1 MRAVMKTKYWRPA
14 NKQRH
19 MLQPTGAF
27 EGGGAWVAGFATGAA
42 TGAFSSM
49 AGLSLID
56 ETFFSKAKN
65 QEGSCA
71 KVLVNGSVRSLLCF
85 RPLGLGLEPR
95 EAAPVFAESS
105 VDLRFMLVDW

>member
-1 MRAVMKTKYWRPA
+1 
-14 NKQRH
+14 

-56 ETFFSKAKN
+56 ETFFSKAKK
-65 QEGSCA
+65 GR
-71 KVLVNGSVRSLLCF
+71 VLKYLSMESVRSLYWCK
-85 RPLGLGLEPR
+85 
-95 EAAPVFAESS
+95 S
-105 VDLRFMLVDW
+105 